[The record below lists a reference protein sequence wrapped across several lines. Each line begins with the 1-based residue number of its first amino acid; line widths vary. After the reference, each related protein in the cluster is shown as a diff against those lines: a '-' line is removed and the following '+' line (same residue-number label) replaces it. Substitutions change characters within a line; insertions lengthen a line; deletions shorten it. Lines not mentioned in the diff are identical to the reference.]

1 MPEIVRDTCGAIW
14 ECLKQACMSARDKMT
29 GYAQPMN
36 STRTTFPNC
45 IGAVDGKHIRM
56 TKPNESGSQFFN
68 YKNFFSTVLTAVA
81 DADCCF
87 ISAEV
92 GAYGSSNDSKVLKNS
107 TFEKITG
114 DQ

>member
-68 YKNFFSTVLTAVA
+68 YKKFYSTVLVLVVVV
-81 DADCCF
+81 DADCCS
-87 ISAEV
+87 IPVEV
-92 GAYGSSNDSKVLKNS
+92 GA
-107 TFEKITG
+107 
-114 DQ
+114 